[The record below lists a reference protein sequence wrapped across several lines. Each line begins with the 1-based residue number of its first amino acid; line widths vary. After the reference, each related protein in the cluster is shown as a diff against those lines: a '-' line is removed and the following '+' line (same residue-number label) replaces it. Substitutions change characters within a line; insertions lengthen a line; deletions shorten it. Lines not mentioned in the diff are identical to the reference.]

1 MNTKRMITIAKL
13 YLMSL
18 FGKNHK
24 KADMLR
30 KSGLF
35 IEYGGGGGIGIQ
47 TGFRPIQSLYQLVTM
62 LQLLQMYDFMSMT
75 K

>member
-35 IEYGGGGGIGIQ
+35 IEYGEGVLASKLDSVLSRACI
-47 TGFRPIQSLYQLVTM
+47 
-62 LQLLQMYDFMSMT
+62 DW
-75 K
+75 

>member
-1 MNTKRMITIAKL
+1 
-13 YLMSL
+13 MSL

-35 IEYGGGGGIGIQ
+35 IEYGWGGGIGIQ
-47 TGFRPIQSLYQLVTM
+47 TGFRPIQSLYRLVTM

>member
-35 IEYGGGGGIGIQ
+35 IEYGWGGVLASKLDSVLSRACI
-47 TGFRPIQSLYQLVTM
+47 
-62 LQLLQMYDFMSMT
+62 DW
-75 K
+75 

>member
-35 IEYGGGGGIGIQ
+35 VEYGGVLASKLDSVLSRACI
-47 TGFRPIQSLYQLVTM
+47 
-62 LQLLQMYDFMSMT
+62 DW
-75 K
+75 

>member
-35 IEYGGGGGIGIQ
+35 IEYGWGGIGIQ
-47 TGFRPIQSLYQLVTM
+47 TGFRPIQSLYRLVTM

>member
-35 IEYGGGGGIGIQ
+35 IEYGGGVLASKLDSVLSRACINW
-47 TGFRPIQSLYQLVTM
+47 
-62 LQLLQMYDFMSMT
+62 
-75 K
+75 

>member
-35 IEYGGGGGIGIQ
+35 IEYGLGGGVLASKLDSVLSRACI
-47 TGFRPIQSLYQLVTM
+47 
-62 LQLLQMYDFMSMT
+62 DW
-75 K
+75 

>member
-1 MNTKRMITIAKL
+1 MNTKWMITIAKL

-35 IEYGGGGGIGIQ
+35 VEYGGGGIGIQ
-47 TGFRPIQSLYQLVTM
+47 TGFRPIQSLYRLVTM